1 MSFLRN
7 NDVKKHLAR
16 AVPRS
21 MTPATEGH
29 VPDAEAAAVQP
40 VEEGIAGSVSAVVG
54 SVTAEAP
61 EKIRPM

>member
-21 MTPATEGH
+21 MTPLTEGRAQ
-29 VPDAEAAAVQP
+29 DAEAAAVQP
-40 VEEGIAGSVSAVVG
+40 VEEGIACTVS
-54 SVTAEAP
+54 AEAP